1 MRFGR
6 DALARQ
12 GSAAPLCSTGRT
24 AKSGQGGP
32 APWTAGKLPSQ
43 SYIKAPLSRLS
54 ALPIWISI
62 KPSVLRWLRSPF
74 SHETAPP
81 SRLSN
86 RDLGFL
92 TWRSCVLISNLAG
105 TWFGVVCDGRCLAS
119 CVFFPRAQR
128 VPLQPEDDTEKN
140 RGVSTPLHHDKKKEK
155 QWDLTS
161 LASGPPGRP
170 SRAHSGANGAG
181 RASLRP
187 GPLCGSGPGH
197 GGLGTLI

>member
-1 MRFGR
+1 MTKKRPQSRDRHREAVGSGR

-12 GSAAPLCSTGRT
+12 GPVAPLCSTGRN
-24 AKSGQGGP
+24 AKSGQSGP

-62 KPSVLRWLRSPF
+62 KPSGLRCLRSPF

-92 TWRSCVLISNLAG
+92 TWWGSVSISNLAG
-105 TWFGVVCDGRCLAS
+105 TWFGIVCDGRCWLP
-119 CVFFPRAQR
+119 FFPRAES
-128 VPLQPEDDTEKN
+128 VPPRPEDDTEKN
-140 RGVSTPLHHDKKKEK
+140 RGKFDFLSITIRRKKNI
-155 QWDLTS
+155 
-161 LASGPPGRP
+161 SG
-170 SRAHSGANGAG
+170 
-181 RASLRP
+181 
-187 GPLCGSGPGH
+187 
-197 GGLGTLI
+197 T